1 MKGKQGAEM
10 RCILPLPK
18 LTTMHTSSRS
28 TRFSPQQYA
37 RVGGVLYLFIIA
49 AGMFGELYV
58 RGNLFIP
65 GNADAT
71 AQQIQNAPG
80 LWRIGIVVDLLMQL
94 CDLPLMLIFYVLL
107 KPVNKNL
114 ALLNLLCNLIQT
126 AVLVANKLNL
136 LNALYL
142 LGGAG
147 YLQTFTPEQ
156 LHTLAYLPIKLHD
169 IGFGVGLIFFGVV
182 CLIEGQLIA
191 VSGFFPKLIGRLM
204 QLAGV
209 CYLTNSFALILVPEL
224 AGKLF
229 PVILLP
235 PFVAELSLGLWLLI
249 KGVNLPVWE
258 QKVAASQRI

>member
-1 MKGKQGAEM
+1 MNLHRFTPG
-10 RCILPLPK
+10 
-18 LTTMHTSSRS
+18 
-28 TRFSPQQYA
+28 FSPQKYA
-37 RVGGVLYLFIIA
+37 RVGGLLYLFIIA

-58 RGNLFIP
+58 RGNLFVA
-65 GNADAT
+65 GDANAT
-71 AQQIQNAPG
+71 AQRIMNAPG
-80 LWRIGIVVDLLMQL
+80 LWRIGITVDLLMQL

-136 LNALYL
+136 LSALYL
-142 LGGAG
+142 LGNAG

-169 IGFGVGLIFFGVV
+169 VGFGVGLIFFGVV

-191 VSGFFPKLIGRLM
+191 VSGFFPKLVGRLL

-258 QKVAASQRI
+258 QKAAEAQRI

>member
-1 MKGKQGAEM
+1 MNLNSVTPA
-10 RCILPLPK
+10 
-18 LTTMHTSSRS
+18 
-28 TRFSPQQYA
+28 FSPQKYA
-37 RVGGVLYLFIIA
+37 RAGGVLYLVIIA
-49 AGMFGELYV
+49 AGMFGELFV
-58 RGNLFIP
+58 RGTLFVP
-65 GNADAT
+65 GDAGAT
-71 AQQIQNAPG
+71 AQRIMNAPG
-80 LWRIGIVVDLLMQL
+80 LWRTGISIDLLMQI

-107 KPVNKNL
+107 QPVNKNL

-136 LNALYL
+136 LTTLYF
-142 LGGAG
+142 LGDAA

-156 LHTLAYLPIKLHD
+156 LHTLAYLPLKLHD
-169 IGFGVGLIFFGVV
+169 AGFGIGLIFFGVV

-191 VSGFFPKLIGRLM
+191 ISGFFPKLLGRLL
-204 QLAGV
+204 QVAGV
-209 CYLTNSFALILVPEL
+209 CYLANSFALILVPEL

-258 QKVAASQRI
+258 QKARRPLSLA